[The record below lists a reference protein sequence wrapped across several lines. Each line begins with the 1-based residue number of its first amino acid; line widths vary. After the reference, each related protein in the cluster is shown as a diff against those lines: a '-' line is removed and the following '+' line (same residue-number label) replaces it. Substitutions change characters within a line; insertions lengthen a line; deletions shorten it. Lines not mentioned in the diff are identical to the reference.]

1 MLSKEI
7 IIKTYDFCQ
16 WIFLVIYYD
25 VQLVRCTEIIFD
37 SFCVLLV
44 TMI

>member
-7 IIKTYDFCQ
+7 INKSYDFCQ
-16 WIFLVIYYD
+16 WIFLVNYYD
-25 VQLVRCTEIIFD
+25 VQLVRCTVIIFD
-37 SFCVLLV
+37 LVCVLLV